1 MTMNFK
7 VACSTLN
14 IFPYD
19 IESDCKNK
27 NLDILKKQYHKL
39 ALKHHPD
46 KPNGNTEKF
55 KEIKDAYD
63 YLINHYNIKD
73 NNSTNNVT
81 ETYDNLF
88 VNVVENIIKNSKGF
102 QKFDNL
108 FIRTTLKS
116 ILASCN
122 VYSVKVFS
130 QLDIDK
136 CQLIYYFLSQNKDFF
151 YLDNDQ
157 LMEFKKVIQEKM
169 KNNNIILLNP
179 SLNDLFQ
186 DNIYKLEIN
195 EETHYIPLWH
205 DEVIIDKMIIKNIPD
220 ISENITISKNHD
232 IIIKETASI
241 NNLFTN
247 GYITI
252 NISNKSFTINSND
265 VKISKYPQLI
275 VFKNEGKLIPNKQNL
290 YDNKK
295 RSNIIIE
302 LTLTSESV

>member
-7 VACSTLN
+7 LACSTLN
-14 IFPYD
+14 IIPYD
-19 IESDCKNK
+19 IESPCN

-88 VNVVENIIKNSKGF
+88 VNVVENIIKNSKRF
-102 QKFDNL
+102 HKFDNL

-136 CQLIYYFLSQNKDFF
+136 CQLIYYFLSQNKDYF

-157 LMEFKKVIQEKM
+157 LMEFKKVIQEK
-169 KNNNIILLNP
+169 
-179 SLNDLFQ
+179 
-186 DNIYKLEIN
+186 N
-195 EETHYIPLWH
+195 E
-205 DEVIIDKMIIKNIPD
+205 VC
-220 ISENITISKNHD
+220 
-232 IIIKETASI
+232 
-241 NNLFTN
+241 F
-247 GYITI
+247 
-252 NISNKSFTINSND
+252 
-265 VKISKYPQLI
+265 LI
-275 VFKNEGKLIPNKQNL
+275 
-290 YDNKK
+290 
-295 RSNIIIE
+295 
-302 LTLTSESV
+302 